1 MAIEAG
7 ADAFGMIFAPSPRR
21 ITWEAAVEIAH
32 RVPPSI
38 EPVAV
43 FVDPSKEAVDAMRV
57 LFPHA
62 RIQFSGNE
70 AAELVAAYGARAI
83 KAIHVDPDE
92 DPAELDAR
100 CARHPR
106 ATILFDARRNGLAG
120 GTGTPFAW
128 ELATPI
134 AAARPVVMAGGLSA
148 ENVTACLHTVR
159 PYGVDVR
166 SGIETGGRKDCKKMR
181 AFVRA
186 VRRADEA

>member
-21 ITWEAAVEIAH
+21 IAWEAAIEIAH
-32 RVPPSI
+32 RVPTSI

-43 FVDPSKEAVDAMRV
+43 FVDPSNEAVDAMRV

-70 AAELVAAYGARAI
+70 APEFVAAYGERAI
-83 KAIHVDPDE
+83 KAIHVAPDE
-92 DPAELDAR
+92 DPARLGAR
-100 CARHPR
+100 CDRHPR
-106 ATILFDARRNGLAG
+106 ATILFDARHNGLAG
-120 GTGTPFAW
+120 GTGIAFAW
-128 ELATPI
+128 ELVTRI
-134 AAARPVVMAGGLSA
+134 AAARRVVMAGGLSA
-148 ENVTACLHTVR
+148 ENVTACVSSVR

-166 SGIETGGRKDCKKMR
+166 SGIETDGRKDGEKMR

-186 VRRADEA
+186 AHEADEA